1 MTYALLD
8 SGGEK
13 KLERFGKYTL
23 IRPAPQAVWPP
34 KKASLWEAATGQ
46 FERQGDTKWW
56 GETLPPSWEVAF
68 HALKLKLALTDF
80 GHVGL
85 FPEHAY
91 HWKWMESTLKR
102 PAHILHLFAYTGA
115 TTLALARCG
124 HRVCHLDASQKT
136 VAWARENA
144 QLSHLEQA
152 PIRWIVDDALRF
164 VRREQKRGVRYDA
177 IVLDPPSFGRGNRG
191 QVFKIEKDLFVL
203 LTLCAA
209 VLAEK
214 AAFVLLT
221 AHTPGFTPIVLKE
234 LLARTLPAGKVTAGE
249 MWLEAKEEGLLP
261 SGAFARWQ
269 PDE

>member
-8 SGGEK
+8 SGDEK
-13 KLERFGKYTL
+13 KLEMFGAYTL
-23 IRPAPQAVWPP
+23 IRPAPQAVWPC
-34 KKASLWEAATGQ
+34 KAPALWSSAAGQ
-46 FERQGDTKWW
+46 FQRRDDTKWC
-56 GETLPPSWEVAF
+56 GDVLPPSWEVPF
-68 HALKLKLALTDF
+68 HALTLKLALTDF

-91 HWKWMESTLKR
+91 HWNWMESVLKR

-115 TTLALARCG
+115 TTLALARHG
-124 HRVCHLDASQKT
+124 HRVCHVDASQKT

-144 QLSHLEQA
+144 QLSTLQQA

-164 VRREQKRGVRYDA
+164 VRREKKRGVRYDA

-191 QVFKIEKDLFVL
+191 QVFKIEKDLFLL
-203 LTLCAA
+203 LTLCAN

-221 AHTPGFTPIVLKE
+221 AHTPGFTPIVLEE
-234 LLARTLPAGKVTAGE
+234 LLARTLPTGQIAAGE
-249 MWLEAKEEGLLP
+249 MRLEAKAKGRLP

-269 PDE
+269 Q